1 MRMKLM
7 IRKQGGSVMHR
18 VGFFVVV
25 AVMLTAPTA
34 TAEWRHYVVDSVT
47 ENLLPRVRM
56 QGRVPHI
63 AFYSDAGLEY
73 AVRDSTGW
81 VSETIDVTASSH
93 NGNPALEFDRE
104 GKPHIAYFRGTP
116 WYARWDGSTW
126 LKEEID
132 SDPSGDYI
140 SMVLDDAGSPRVAY
154 SKRRGMFGFM
164 LKFAERD
171 SQGWHPALLD
181 SVGGADCVLAIDTL
195 GRFCIS
201 HCQSWSSGALFF
213 TAQTES
219 GWVKETVV
227 PDNASQSKMVLDESG
242 NPHISYFGSRG
253 DDGDLCYAERV
264 GGAWRTDIV
273 DPGPPGC
280 KRGWDN
286 WIARDRSGTYH
297 ISYHAHN
304 EGQLRYARGT
314 YGNWQSEFVNSVGGW
329 NVGSS
334 IDLDELDRPVIAY
347 VHEDQAFRL
356 YLSAAYDLTGVEDPA
371 RGGRAKAGPEA
382 ATIIRGALRLP
393 VSLFTIHT
401 SLFDMTGRQVM
412 VLHPGTNDVRALAP
426 GVYFVREQSAFSS
439 QHSGSTGVR
448 KVVVQR

>member
-1 MRMKLM
+1 
-7 IRKQGGSVMHR
+7 
-18 VGFFVVV
+18 
-25 AVMLTAPTA
+25 
-34 TAEWRHYVVDSVT
+34 
-47 ENLLPRVRM
+47 
-56 QGRVPHI
+56 
-63 AFYSDAGLEY
+63 
-73 AVRDSTGW
+73 
-81 VSETIDVTASSH
+81 
-93 NGNPALEFDRE
+93 
-104 GKPHIAYFRGTP
+104 
-116 WYARWDGSTW
+116 
-126 LKEEID
+126 
-132 SDPSGDYI
+132 
-140 SMVLDDAGSPRVAY
+140 
-154 SKRRGMFGFM
+154 
-164 LKFAERD
+164 
-171 SQGWHPALLD
+171 
-181 SVGGADCVLAIDTL
+181 
-195 GRFCIS
+195 
-201 HCQSWSSGALFF
+201 
-213 TAQTES
+213 
-219 GWVKETVV
+219 VKETVV

-393 VSLFTIHT
+393 VSPLTIHF
-401 SLFDMTGRQVM
+401 SLFDMVGRRVM
-412 VLHPGTNDVRALAP
+412 ALQPGANDLSRLSP
-426 GVYFVREQSAFSS
+426 GVYFVRGQGPGRSER
-439 QHSGSTGVR
+439 GVVS
-448 KVVVQR
+448 KVIVTR

>member
-1 MRMKLM
+1 
-7 IRKQGGSVMHR
+7 
-18 VGFFVVV
+18 
-25 AVMLTAPTA
+25 
-34 TAEWRHYVVDSVT
+34 
-47 ENLLPRVRM
+47 
-56 QGRVPHI
+56 
-63 AFYSDAGLEY
+63 
-73 AVRDSTGW
+73 
-81 VSETIDVTASSH
+81 
-93 NGNPALEFDRE
+93 
-104 GKPHIAYFRGTP
+104 
-116 WYARWDGSTW
+116 
-126 LKEEID
+126 
-132 SDPSGDYI
+132 
-140 SMVLDDAGSPRVAY
+140 
-154 SKRRGMFGFM
+154 MFGFM

-356 YLSAAYDLTGVEDPA
+356 YLSAAYDLTGIEDTA
-371 RGGRAKAGPEA
+371 DGGRMKAELPLP
-382 ATIIRGALRLP
+382 TIVRGVLRLP
-393 VSLFTIHT
+393 VSPFTIHT

-412 VLHPGTNDVRALAP
+412 ALHPGANDVRMLAP
-426 GVYFVREQSAFSS
+426 GVYFIREAVSGEWSAAS
-439 QHSGSTGVR
+439 VR
-448 KVVVQR
+448 KVIIQR